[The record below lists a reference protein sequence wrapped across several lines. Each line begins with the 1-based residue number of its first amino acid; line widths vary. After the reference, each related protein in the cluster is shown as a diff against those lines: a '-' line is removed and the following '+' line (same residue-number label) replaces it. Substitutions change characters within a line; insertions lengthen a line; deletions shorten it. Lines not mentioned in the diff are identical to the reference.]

1 MGRISLSAVN
11 YALIPAAVSLPASIV
26 SGTQKATIRIILSST
41 DLSAH
46 ASHSSYGSSLIRP
59 MPEMIKKLYFNKL
72 SQRCFAAQIFAYLYL
87 ISAGLAC
94 ELSAGRCENAAA

>member
-41 DLSAH
+41 DLSEH
-46 ASHSSYGSSLIRP
+46 AIIHHTARL
-59 MPEMIKKLYFNKL
+59 
-72 SQRCFAAQIFAYLYL
+72 
-87 ISAGLAC
+87 
-94 ELSAGRCENAAA
+94 